1 MTIKIVT
8 KPKVYL
14 IARPRLDGAE
24 VTEFLNTNGTPG
36 FPLTGHPE
44 CQKLIEI
51 AARVCYM
58 SFKGG
63 RPHAEHLG
71 HLLENLHGS
80 TLEHA
85 NFSFLITGVSR
96 SLTHELVRHRV
107 GWAYSM
113 LSQRYVDESEAEF
126 VIPFHIS
133 QDAEL
138 KAAWLKSVT
147 EAQRTYQLIAD
158 RLYLDGLRKAL
169 PSDVW
174 ADGEAPESW
183 TEANDVARRLP
194 LEKRTAIRKHARQ
207 TARSVLP
214 NCTETKLVATAN
226 IRAIRHFLEMRGSVH
241 ADYEIRTLAF
251 MIWNIMKDEAPDLF
265 HDFQVNSL
273 PDGQVELVSKHK
285 KV

>member
-1 MTIKIVT
+1 M
-8 KPKVYL
+8 
-14 IARPRLDGAE
+14 
-24 VTEFLNTNGTPG
+24 
-36 FPLTGHPE
+36 
-44 CQKLIEI
+44 
-51 AARVCYM
+51 
-58 SFKGG
+58 
-63 RPHAEHLG
+63 
-71 HLLENLHGS
+71 
-80 TLEHA
+80 
-85 NFSFLITGVSR
+85 
-96 SLTHELVRHRV
+96 
-107 GWAYSM
+107 
-113 LSQRYVDESEAEF
+113 
-126 VIPFHIS
+126 
-133 QDAEL
+133 
-138 KAAWLKSVT
+138 KSVT

-285 KV
+285 KM